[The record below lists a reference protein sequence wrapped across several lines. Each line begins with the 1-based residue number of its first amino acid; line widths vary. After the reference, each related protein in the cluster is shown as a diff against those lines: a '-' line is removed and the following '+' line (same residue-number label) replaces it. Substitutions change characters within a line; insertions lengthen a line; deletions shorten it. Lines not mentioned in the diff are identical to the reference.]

1 MTTPAG
7 SVRRETDIKNGAA
20 LEWAAPRQ
28 FRRPVSAC
36 SSSSGSFSGAQAKHG
51 MSRGGMFMDIK
62 HTHPEYATPEDRR
75 QALLDTKRLCTAV
88 LLARKEA
95 ASKRSA

>member
-1 MTTPAG
+1 MTVKTKIIPLPKPQ
-7 SVRRETDIKNGAA
+7 TFPPTAA
-20 LEWAAPRQ
+20 HR
-28 FRRPVSAC
+28 
-36 SSSSGSFSGAQAKHG
+36 

-75 QALLDTKRLCTAV
+75 QALLDTKRLCTTV

-95 ASKRSA
+95 ASRQSA

>member
-1 MTTPAG
+1 MTAKTKIIPFPEPQTFPPA
-7 SVRRETDIKNGAA
+7 AA
-20 LEWAAPRQ
+20 HR
-28 FRRPVSAC
+28 
-36 SSSSGSFSGAQAKHG
+36 

-88 LLARKEA
+88 LLVRKEA
-95 ASKRSA
+95 ASKQSA

>member
-1 MTTPAG
+1 M
-7 SVRRETDIKNGAA
+7 N
-20 LEWAAPRQ
+20 
-28 FRRPVSAC
+28 
-36 SSSSGSFSGAQAKHG
+36 
-51 MSRGGMFMDIK
+51 IK

-95 ASKRSA
+95 ASKQSA